1 LTSARAARAG
11 VEVGCVLA
19 CDIGVLVVLTDEGP
33 VRASYG
39 AMMLGA
45 IARDRSHVPT
55 AGEWVSLR
63 RWSDG
68 PLTVEGTLG
77 RADPSPLARVLPLR
91 GAGATS
97 GTHRPPHD

>member
-1 LTSARAARAG
+1 
-11 VEVGCVLA
+11 VDVGCVLA
-19 CDIGVLVVLTDEGP
+19 CDVGVLVVLTDEGT

-39 AMMLGA
+39 AKMLGA

-63 RWSDG
+63 RWPDG
-68 PLTVEGTLG
+68 PVTVEGTLG
-77 RADPSPLARVLPLR
+77 PANPSPLARVLPLR
-91 GAGATS
+91 RARATS

>member
-1 LTSARAARAG
+1 MTSARAARAG

-68 PLTVEGTLG
+68 PVTVEGTLG
-77 RADPSPLARVLPLR
+77 RANPSPLARVLPLR
-91 GAGATS
+91 
-97 GTHRPPHD
+97 